1 LSTWEQSCLSGEAS
15 PFCAGCGNKIIKEWE
30 EHGSEFVERVCQRG
44 GGKVVE
50 RVCGLE
56 EVKREFEDG
65 WDGEEEGMDEWEI

>member
-1 LSTWEQSCLSGEAS
+1 M
-15 PFCAGCGNKIIKEWE
+15 
-30 EHGSEFVERVCQRG
+30 ERVCQRG

-65 WDGEEEGMDEWEI
+65 WDGEEEGMDEWEL